1 MMTGPVRASSEWLRL
16 REAADA
22 AARASELVEKVRS
35 YLPTHGAAAIHDLG
49 CGTGS
54 MARSLAVRLPG
65 PQHWVMYDRDD
76 ELLTLAAADPPDRAS
91 DGTPV
96 TMETRRRDITRME
109 LVELAGAALITASA
123 LLDMM
128 TAEELERL
136 VATCAGA
143 DCPVLIALSVT
154 GRVEITP
161 AEPFDQSVTD
171 AFNAHQRRTTSA
183 GKLLGPDAVG
193 AAVDGFTR
201 LGLEVLLRPSPW
213 RLGPGHAALAAAWF
227 TGWLPGHASSDPSCG
242 PMLRRTQDDASR
254 RQPPATCLSPC
265 TTRICWCGRD
275 DSSEVDGQSVPYAS
289 ASSRSSHGGP
299 ACVRLCRPSWL
310 HRGRHPLRDDDSD
323 LRDAPDRLEQLRPA
337 VAPLAPKDVA
347 GEALAVDPDQQQDL
361 GIRRH
366 RRQPGRGRD
375 APGRRRAR

>member
-1 MMTGPVRASSEWLRL
+1 MLATTCHALRTRLPFGPTNSS
-16 REAADA
+16 A
-22 AARASELVEKVRS
+22 
-35 YLPTHGAAAIHDLG
+35 
-49 CGTGS
+49 GTP
-54 MARSLAVRLPG
+54 MARWLAVRLPG

-128 TAEELERL
+128 TDEELERL

-171 AFNAHQRRTTSA
+171 AFNAHQRRITSA

-201 LGLEVLLRPSPW
+201 LGLEVLVRPSPW

-227 TGWLPGHASSDPSCG
+227 TGWPGHASSDPSCG
-242 PMLRRTQDDASR
+242 PMLRRTQGDAWP

-289 ASSRSSHGGP
+289 ASSTSSHGRSS
-299 ACVRLCRPSWL
+299 VRA
-310 HRGRHPLRDDDSD
+310 PL
-323 LRDAPDRLEQLRPA
+323 PA
-337 VAPLAPKDVA
+337 VVA
-347 GEALAVDPDQQQDL
+347 
-361 GIRRH
+361 R
-366 RRQPGRGRD
+366 
-375 APGRRRAR
+375 

>member
-1 MMTGPVRASSEWLRL
+1 MTTGPVRASSEWLRL
-16 REAADA
+16 REPADG

-35 YLPTHGAAAIHDLG
+35 YLPTHGGATIHDLG

-54 MARSLAVRLPG
+54 MARWLAVRLPG

-76 ELLTLAAADPPDRAS
+76 ELLTLAAADPPARAS

-123 LLDMM
+123 LLDIM

-161 AEPFDQSVTD
+161 VEPFDQSVID

-201 LGLEVLLRPSPW
+201 LGLEVVVRPSPW

-227 TGWLPGHASSDPSCG
+227 TGWLAGACEQRPELRAHAPSYARRRLAEAAAGH
-242 PMLRRTQDDASR
+242 
-254 RQPPATCLSPC
+254 LSV
-265 TTRICWCGRD
+265 T
-275 DSSEVDGQSVPYAS
+275 V
-289 ASSRSSHGGP
+289 H
-299 ACVRLCRPSWL
+299 
-310 HRGRHPLRDDDSD
+310 H
-323 LRDAPDRLEQLRPA
+323 
-337 VAPLAPKDVA
+337 
-347 GEALAVDPDQQQDL
+347 QDL
-361 GIRRH
+361 LVRPR
-366 RRQPGRGRD
+366 
-375 APGRRRAR
+375 